1 MKLRRIAI
9 LVCLGLGGLFQ
20 LVRAEESSVMFT
32 FNGLR
37 FECFPVVNVPYTAE
51 ETASRFHMG
60 NWRVSPP
67 VFVAR
72 DSQGRTLRR
81 QRIKNMFVKG
91 AIHPNYTTVTI
102 NDPSAHTFTK
112 WIEGV
117 EDETSITVGLS
128 YPACAPRWPEEAHE
142 TLVGTGPGAI
152 VAYDKEWLLALHTES
167 PMYTDI
173 HSELLG
179 EQMVEGQSVEGLRT
193 TKFTPGD
200 SGMPDVIWTGDRW
213 YSPKLQL
220 VLIDL
225 RTSRP
230 PEATKVELKKI
241 RLLEPDPDLFKPP
254 DGYHLAEE
262 HKP

>member
-1 MKLRRIAI
+1 MKLHRIAI
-9 LVCLGLGGLFQ
+9 LVCLGFGGLFQ
-20 LVRAEESSVMFT
+20 LVRAEESSVMLT

-51 ETASRFHMG
+51 ETASRFRTG
-60 NWRVSPP
+60 NWRERPP

-102 NDPSAHTFTK
+102 NDPSAHTFTE

-117 EDETSITVGLS
+117 EDETSITVSLS
-128 YPACAPRWPEEAHE
+128 YPACAPQWPEEAHE
-142 TLVGTGPGAI
+142 TLIGTGPGAI
-152 VAYDKEWLLALHTES
+152 VSYDKEWLLAHHTGS

-193 TKFTPGD
+193 TTVTPIG
-200 SGMPDVIWTGDRW
+200 SGMPDAIRTGDRW

-225 RTSRP
+225 RTPRP
-230 PEATKVELKKI
+230 GEATKVELKKI
-241 RLLEPDPDLFKPP
+241 RLVEPDPDLFKAP